1 MYKLTGLALAITITL
16 LCTPTLLTA
25 QEPTAAEL
33 EQRCEEMR
41 EARIAP
47 LREAE
52 IEKCKA
58 EKTMEPARCE
68 SYYKD
73 YGDATRGAGGKYT
86 ERMFN
91 DLGPCVKAR
100 EMQSKSR
107 EGTVSTT
114 RRGETTTDV
123 DKTIKEL
130 TTTPEQAAVE
140 SITSQGKV
148 TPTSRD
154 GTLATD
160 KRDSKKTETSPAS
173 SQETET
179 QVTEKAKSSRDSTLS
194 DTKRD
199 STSGSSSRQD

>member
-1 MYKLTGLALAITITL
+1 MIKVLSLSCAMVI
-16 LCTPTLLTA
+16 LCAPASVTA
-25 QEPTAAEL
+25 QQATVEEL
-33 EQRCEEMR
+33 ERSCEEMR
-41 EARIAP
+41 EAQLAP

-58 EKTMEPARCE
+58 EKAMEPTKCE

-91 DLGPCVKAR
+91 DLPPCVKAR
-100 EMQSKSR
+100 EMKSKTR
-107 EGTVSTT
+107 EGTVSATK
-114 RRGETTTDV
+114 RGETSTDV

-140 SITSQGKV
+140 SIVNQGKV

-154 GTLATD
+154 STLGTD
-160 KRDSKKTETSPAS
+160 KRDTDITEPSSAG
-173 SQETET
+173 SQETD
-179 QVTEKAKSSRDSTLS
+179 KAKPSRDSTLP
-194 DTKRD
+194 DNKRD
-199 STSGSSSRQD
+199 STGGTSTR

>member
-1 MYKLTGLALAITITL
+1 MNKVLSLSCAMVI
-16 LCTPTLLTA
+16 LCAPASVTA
-25 QEPTAAEL
+25 QQATVEEL
-33 EQRCEEMR
+33 ERSCEEMR
-41 EARIAP
+41 EAQLAP

-58 EKTMEPARCE
+58 EKAMEPTKCE

-91 DLGPCVKAR
+91 DLPPCVKAR
-100 EMQSKSR
+100 EMKSKTR
-107 EGTVSTT
+107 EGTVSATK
-114 RRGETTTDV
+114 RGETSTDV

-140 SITSQGKV
+140 SIVNQGKV

-154 GTLATD
+154 STLGTD
-160 KRDSKKTETSPAS
+160 KRDTDITEPSSAG
-173 SQETET
+173 SQETD
-179 QVTEKAKSSRDSTLS
+179 KAKPSRDSTLP
-194 DTKRD
+194 DNKRD
-199 STSGSSSRQD
+199 STGGTSTR

>member
-1 MYKLTGLALAITITL
+1 MNKVLSLSCAMVI
-16 LCTPTLLTA
+16 LCAPASVTA
-25 QEPTAAEL
+25 QQATVEEL
-33 EQRCEEMR
+33 ERSCEEMR
-41 EARIAP
+41 EAQLAP

-58 EKTMEPARCE
+58 EKAMEPTKCE

-91 DLGPCVKAR
+91 DLPPCVKAR
-100 EMQSKSR
+100 EMKSKTR
-107 EGTVSTT
+107 EGTVSATK
-114 RRGETTTDV
+114 RGETTTDV

-140 SITSQGKV
+140 SIVNQGKV

-154 GTLATD
+154 STLGTD
-160 KRDSKKTETSPAS
+160 KRDTDITEPSSAG
-173 SQETET
+173 SQETD
-179 QVTEKAKSSRDSTLS
+179 KAKPSRDSTLP
-194 DTKRD
+194 DNKRD
-199 STSGSSSRQD
+199 STGGTSTR

>member
-1 MYKLTGLALAITITL
+1 MHKLKDMSLVVILF
-16 LCTPTLLTA
+16 CTPILLVA
-25 QEPTAAEL
+25 VEPTREEL

-58 EKTMEPARCE
+58 EKAMEPARCE

-73 YGDATRGAGGKYT
+73 YGNATRGAGGKYT

-100 EMQSKSR
+100 EMQSKTR

-114 RRGETTTDV
+114 KRGETTTDM
-123 DKTIKEL
+123 DKTMQEL
-130 TTTPEQAAVE
+130 TTTPEQAVVE
-140 SITSQGKV
+140 SIVNQGKV

-154 GTLATD
+154 STLGTD
-160 KRDSKKTETSPAS
+160 ERDTRKTESSPAS
-173 SQETET
+173 IQEPEN
-179 QVTEKAKSSRDSTLS
+179 QATEKAKSNRDSTLS
-194 DTKRD
+194 DSKRD
-199 STSGSSSRQD
+199 STGGTSTR

>member
-1 MYKLTGLALAITITL
+1 MNKVLSLSCAMVI
-16 LCTPTLLTA
+16 LCAPASVTA
-25 QEPTAAEL
+25 QQATVEEL
-33 EQRCEEMR
+33 ERSCEEMR
-41 EARIAP
+41 EAQLAP

-58 EKTMEPARCE
+58 EKAMEPTKCE

-91 DLGPCVKAR
+91 DLPPCVKAR
-100 EMQSKSR
+100 EMKSKTR
-107 EGTVSTT
+107 EGTVSATK
-114 RRGETTTDV
+114 RGETTTDV

-140 SITSQGKV
+140 SIVNQGKV

-154 GTLATD
+154 STLGTD
-160 KRDSKKTETSPAS
+160 KRDTDITEPSSAG
-173 SQETET
+173 SQETD
-179 QVTEKAKSSRDSTLS
+179 KAKSSRDSTLP
-194 DTKRD
+194 DNKRD
-199 STSGSSSRQD
+199 STGGTSIR